1 MQLTN
6 GTPEP
11 TVFPDESIIS
21 RQPEQLPLETAL
33 RKSLDFFVVKRDAH
47 KSIIAGYPWFLDWGR
62 DTLICLRG
70 LIAAGMLEEA
80 RDTIL
85 QFARFADRG
94 TLPNMIRGNDTSD
107 RQTSDAPLWLFA
119 AVKDYLQASSEGES
133 FLNVSIGGRTLL
145 AVLDALLEAIAN
157 GDTANGV
164 KMDRDSGL
172 VYSPAHYTWMDTN
185 YPAGTPRNGYPV
197 EIQALWLHA
206 LDFVAS
212 QGSRFDR
219 WNTLADKVR
228 DSFAKFFVR
237 GAGQGLCDCLHCNGF
252 QPASLAQPDDAGR
265 PNQLL
270 AVTLGAVT
278 DKPTMLSILS
288 ACSGLLTPA
297 GIRSLDDS
305 YVDYPLA
312 IVDNGV
318 SLNNPHYP
326 YQGHYTGP
334 EDSCR
339 KPAYHN
345 GTSWAWQMPLL
356 CEALFLCHGEE
367 ARKASQS
374 LLASAIYEMNNGCIG
389 FLPEIYDGDAPH
401 LPKGCLAQ
409 AWSMTEFYRVWKLL
423 QTT

>member
-1 MQLTN
+1 MQLGNQVCDTACL
-6 GTPEP
+6 PEAALSSL
-11 TVFPDESIIS
+11 PDK
-21 RQPEQLPLETAL
+21 LPLGTAL
-33 RKSLDFFVVKRDAH
+33 QKSLDYFVVKRDVH

-85 QFARFADRG
+85 QFAQFADKG

-107 RQTSDAPLWLFA
+107 RQTSDAPLWLFV
-119 AVKDYLQASSEGES
+119 AVRDYIRASSEGKA
-133 FLNVSIGGRTLL
+133 FLDIACGGKPLL
-145 AVLDALLEAIAN
+145 SVLEALLEAISN

-164 KMDRDSGL
+164 KMDQESGL

-206 LDFVAS
+206 LQFVAS
-212 QGSRFDR
+212 QGSRFER
-219 WNTLADKVR
+219 WGSLAQKVKE
-228 DSFAKFFVR
+228 SFAKHFVR
-237 GAGQGLCDCLHCNGF
+237 GAGQGLCDCLHCSGF
-252 QPASLAQPDDAGR
+252 QPSSIAQPDDACR

-288 ACSGLLTPA
+288 ACSALLTPA
-297 GIRSLDDS
+297 GIRSLDDA
-305 YVDYPLA
+305 YVDYPQP
-312 IVDNGV
+312 IVDNGIP
-318 SLNNPHYP
+318 LNNPHYP
-326 YQGHYTGP
+326 YQGHYSGP
-334 EDSCR
+334 EDTRR

-345 GTSWAWQMPLL
+345 GTSWAWQMPSL
-356 CEALFLCHGEE
+356 CEAMVMCHGEAARE
-367 ARKASQS
+367 AALA
-374 LLASAIYEMNNGCIG
+374 LLASSIYEMSNGCIG

-409 AWSMTEFYRVWKLL
+409 AWSMTEFYRVWSLL
-423 QTT
+423 QPV